1 MARHGNRVALAALA
15 VLTMGATA
23 PTPVRIEPV
32 STGARPQGPSVPLH
46 IGGRGMVEG
55 DALRRQWPGSY
66 VEASFADD
74 SADLRI
80 GPGDV
85 RLHILVDG
93 RPAATLVKPKP
104 GLYRLTG
111 LGKGPHRLRVE
122 VASESQAGPTMLGGV
137 YARHPLPVRPRARR
151 VEFIGDSHTVG
162 YGNTADGQTCTPD
175 QVWDTTD
182 TSQGIAGQLGR
193 RYDADYRVNAIS
205 GRGVVRNYNG
215 FAADPLPVAYRY
227 TLFDHDHVADD
238 RGWQPQLYVVALG
251 TNDFSTLLHQG
262 EVWADRAALH
272 RDYETRYAA
281 FLRDL
286 HAANPR
292 AHIFVWA
299 TDKAD
304 GEIAAEAGKVV
315 EQLRAQGIADIG
327 FATLKGLSFGGC
339 NSHPTVADDR
349 RIADA
354 VAGYVDAHPTLWN
367 R

>member
-1 MARHGNRVALAALA
+1 MNRILGGVALTVMTTGAALP
-15 VLTMGATA
+15 G
-23 PTPVRIEPV
+23 PVRIAPV
-32 STGARPQGPSVPLH
+32 VATEPQGKPVPLH
-46 IGGRGMVEG
+46 IGGRGIVEG
-55 DALRRQWPGSY
+55 DGLRRQWPGSY
-66 VEASFADD
+66 IEAGFADD
-74 SADLRI
+74 GADLRL

-93 RPAATLVKPKP
+93 KPVATLVKPKP

-111 LGKGPHRLRVE
+111 LGKGAHRLRVE
-122 VASESQAGPTMLGGV
+122 VASESQAGPTSLGGV
-137 YARHPLPVRPRARR
+137 FARHPLPVRSRARR
-151 VEFIGDSHTVG
+151 IEFIGDSDTVG
-162 YGNTADGQTCTPD
+162 YGNTADGQACTPD

-182 TSQGIAGQLGR
+182 TSQGIAGQVSR

-227 TLFDHDHVADD
+227 TLFDHDHGAND

-251 TNDFSTLLHQG
+251 TNDFSTPLHPG
-262 EVWADRAALH
+262 EAWADRAALR

-286 HAANPR
+286 HRANPR
-292 AHIFVWA
+292 AHLFVWA
-299 TDKAD
+299 TDKAE
-304 GEIAAEAGKVV
+304 GEVAAEAGKVV
-315 EQLRAQGIADIG
+315 ERLRGEGIANIG
-327 FATLKGLSFGGC
+327 FATLDGLSFNGC

-354 VAGYVDAHPTLWN
+354 VAGYVDAHPSLW
-367 R
+367 RR

>member
-66 VEASFADD
+66 IEAGFADD
-74 SADLRI
+74 SADLRV

-122 VASESQAGPTMLGGV
+122 MASESQAGATVLGGV

-151 VEFIGDSHTVG
+151 SRSPCNRHRSGGRAAPRSP
-162 YGNTADGQTCTPD
+162 ATCRSCPRPD
-175 QVWDTTD
+175 PACR
-182 TSQGIAGQLGR
+182 SGR
-193 RYDADYRVNAIS
+193 R
-205 GRGVVRNYNG
+205 
-215 FAADPLPVAYRY
+215 RY
-227 TLFDHDHVADD
+227 CHS
-238 RGWQPQLYVVALG
+238 RPY
-251 TNDFSTLLHQG
+251 
-262 EVWADRAALH
+262 
-272 RDYETRYAA
+272 
-281 FLRDL
+281 
-286 HAANPR
+286 ANPR
-292 AHIFVWA
+292 
-299 TDKAD
+299 
-304 GEIAAEAGKVV
+304 
-315 EQLRAQGIADIG
+315 
-327 FATLKGLSFGGC
+327 
-339 NSHPTVADDR
+339 
-349 RIADA
+349 
-354 VAGYVDAHPTLWN
+354 
-367 R
+367 